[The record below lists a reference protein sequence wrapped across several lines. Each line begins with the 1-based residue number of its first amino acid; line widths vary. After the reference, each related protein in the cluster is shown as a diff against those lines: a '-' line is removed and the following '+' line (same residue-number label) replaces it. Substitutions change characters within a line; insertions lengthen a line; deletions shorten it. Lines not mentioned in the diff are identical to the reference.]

1 MSKPSRR
8 REVNQPVTAIPAKS
22 TARGI
27 SPEARSVSPANS
39 TASTLS
45 LACVV
50 PSPSSGNP
58 AQRLGSI
65 PNGFVP
71 F

>member
-8 REVNQPVTAIPAKS
+8 REVNQPVTVISAKS

-27 SPEARSVSPANS
+27 SPEARYVSPATS
-39 TASTLS
+39 ASTLS

-58 AQRLGSI
+58 PHVGHGQMTALL
-65 PNGFVP
+65 
-71 F
+71 